1 MRDKRK
7 LGWRWPVVLAP
18 VVLLSVLLILAWTL
32 DRRFP
37 LPPPAA
43 PATRVLAD
51 GGELLRA
58 FPAPDQTWRYPIRL
72 DQVAPVYREV
82 LLAYEDRAF
91 YYHPGINPLAIARA
105 AWQNLSAGELVS
117 GGSTLSMQVAGMLDP
132 YPRTL
137 TGKLR
142 QALRTLQLEWH
153 YSKDEILT
161 LYLNLAPFGGMLSGV
176 ESASHHYFGKPA
188 LQLSDAEAALLTV
201 LPQRPSDWRPD
212 RYPQRARRARDKV
225 LKRMQA
231 LGLWSPARVKAAL
244 REPVAALPPEPPLLA
259 PLLARRLRQTCPNC
273 TELPTLVDAGLQR
286 QLQAL
291 VESYTARLDE
301 RQSLAV
307 MVVRNRDRAVRAY
320 VGSARFGDALSQGH
334 VDMTSAI
341 RSPGSTLKPFAY
353 AMALD
358 RGLIHSHS
366 LLLDTPRYG
375 LRYRPHNFTGG
386 FSGPVTAVESL
397 QRSLNLPVVQLVEH
411 LGPDRFVAGLL
422 NAGLA
427 LHGEGVHQPNSS
439 VVLGGVGTTLE
450 SLVGIYTALARAGQ
464 AGAAR
469 LQPDQPDV
477 DRWLMSP
484 GAAWISWRM
493 LAQNPWRGL
502 GRVSETPWRLAWKTG
517 TSYGYRDAWAVGVS
531 PRWTIGVWVGRP
543 DGSPSPGRYGRQA
556 AAPLLFRVHELLPG
570 DTESLTPPSS
580 VSRQTICWPLG
591 TLASQPDNNSG
602 HGVSNCLQRHQAW
615 LLDDTAPPTLPQAPD
630 LLQPSLL
637 RTVWLDAATGQS
649 VSPGCREQEQRLQQQ
664 DIALWPLQAESWL
677 KPEWRRAA
685 RLPAAANSCTRLH
698 SAQETIRIVGIE
710 AGSHLQLPPGR
721 AQLTVDLRARGAQGG
736 LNWYLNA
743 EPLPEQS
750 GQGLTLELGTS
761 GYYRLSVVD
770 ASGNTDAIEFSFQRS
785 DKGE

>member
-1 MRDKRK
+1 MRGKRWS
-7 LGWRWPVVLAP
+7 GWLLPA
-18 VVLLSVLLILAWTL
+18 VLLALVWGL
-32 DRRFP
+32 DRAFP
-37 LPPPAA
+37 LPTPPG

-58 FPAPDQTWRYPIRL
+58 FPAPDQTWRYPVRPE
-72 DQVAPVYREV
+72 QVALVYREV

-91 YYHPGINPLAIARA
+91 YYHPGINPLSILRA
-105 AWQNLSAGELVS
+105 VWQNLSAGEVVS

-137 TGKLR
+137 AGKLR

-153 YSKDEILT
+153 YSKDEILA

-176 ESASHHYFGKPA
+176 ESASRHYFGKPA
-188 LQLSDAEAALLTV
+188 RQLSDAEAALLAV

-225 LKRMQA
+225 LKRMGA
-231 LGLWSPARVKAAL
+231 LGLWSQERVSAAL

-259 PLLARRLRQTCPNC
+259 PLLARRLRQACPSC
-273 TELPTLVDAGLQR
+273 TELPTLIDADLQR
-286 QLQAL
+286 QLQGL
-291 VESYTARLDE
+291 VESYSSRLGQ

-307 MVVRNRDRAVRAY
+307 MVVRNSDRAVRAY
-320 VGSARFGDALSQGH
+320 VGSARFGDQVSLGH
-334 VDMTSAI
+334 VDMVRAV

-386 FSGPVTAVESL
+386 FSGPVSVTESL
-397 QRSLNLPVVQLVEH
+397 QRSLNLPVVQIVEH
-411 LGPDRFVAGLL
+411 LGPDRFVAGMQ
-422 NAGLA
+422 NAGLELWGA
-427 LHGEGVHQPNSS
+427 GVHQPNTS

-450 SLVGIYTALARAGQ
+450 GLVGAYTALARGGQ
-464 AGAAR
+464 AGAVR
-469 LQPDQPDV
+469 LQPQEPDI

-493 LAQNPWRGL
+493 LAQNPRRAL
-502 GRVSETPWRLAWKTG
+502 GQVSETPWWLAWKTG

-531 PRWTIGVWVGRP
+531 PQWSIGVWVGRP
-543 DGSPSPGRYGRQA
+543 DGSPSPGRYGRRT
-556 AAPLLFRVHELLPG
+556 AAPLLFRVHELLP
-570 DTESLTPPSS
+570 DSRKPLVQPAS

-591 TLASQPDNNSG
+591 TLERQPHNRDA
-602 HGVSNCLQRHQAW
+602 NCLQRHQAW
-615 LLDDTAPPTLPQAPD
+615 LLDNTAPPTLSQAPD
-630 LLQPSLL
+630 LLQSTLL
-637 RTVWLDAATGQS
+637 RSVWVDSRTGLA
-649 VSPGCREQEQRLQQQ
+649 VSPGCRVQGQSLEAQQV
-664 DIALWPLQAESWL
+664 ALWPLQAEPWL

-685 RLPAAANSCTRLH
+685 RLPGAANSCTRLQ
-698 SAQETIRIVGIE
+698 SPPDRVRIIGIE

-721 AQLTVDLRARGAQGG
+721 TELEIDLRVRGARGGV
-736 LNWYLNA
+736 NWYLNA
-743 EPLPEQS
+743 EPLPEQP
-750 GQGLTLELGTS
+750 GRGLALTLHDS
-761 GYYRLSVVD
+761 GHYRLSVVD
-770 ASGNTDAIEFSFQRS
+770 ARGNTDSIEFSFQRS
-785 DKGE
+785 GRGE